1 MNKLTQKD
9 MILRYLNEKG
19 SITTLEAFTEL
30 YICDLQKNIQIL
42 RETYDIKDEWI
53 HKKNYYGKP
62 IKYKRYYLDG
72 FSQWIRKN
80 ARPT

>member
-1 MNKLTQKD
+1 MKKENQREQ
-9 MILRYLNEKG
+9 ILRYLQEHG

-53 HKKNYYGKP
+53 HKKNIYGKP
-62 IKYKRYYLDG
+62 IKYKRY
-72 FSQWIRKN
+72 WIEEN
-80 ARPT
+80 

>member
-72 FSQWIRKN
+72 FSQ
-80 ARPT
+80 

>member
-62 IKYKRYYLDG
+62 IKYKRYYIDG
-72 FSQWIRKN
+72 FSQ
-80 ARPT
+80 